1 MIPVVAI
8 PVIHSSGAWIASA
21 ASGGYV
27 SGTLSSS
34 WIGSFV
40 LGNSGLVGALG
51 FTGLASTSAIF
62 GGGAIATALGLAPPT
77 FLGLTTLG
85 WATGGAGFVVATT
98 TYLLYKKAQVRN
110 ALVKALP
117 EINSERAKHGDY
129 PYSYDELIDELKK
142 AEEQA
147 RAESFELANIIL
159 IDFANDRSNLSVR
172 PASDS
177 LIDKEKFLVDWHAA
191 VKKAGEGGELEL
203 GNFPFVETFYDNEW
217 HEVQIG
223 SVRYVLDQDGER
235 IVKEGFFGDQTVLM
249 IRTIDQIAF
258 EEATNKASNIL
269 IDRANDPDDHLVR
282 NVDEG
287 LIDKEKVLAD
297 WQRALEDA
305 DEDGNID
312 FENYECA
319 IVKTYCDNHWH
330 EVPIGTARYVS
341 DEKGERIIT
350 IDTDEDGSEVETVVL
365 RLFGNLHEAA
375 AKPVT
380 PAPSAPAPVRP
391 AATWPFPTA
400 SRK

>member
-1 MIPVVAI
+1 MIPFVAI

-62 GGGAIATALGLAPPT
+62 GGGAIATALGLAPPA
-77 FLGLTTLG
+77 FLGLTALG
-85 WATGGAGFVVATT
+85 WATGGAGIVVAAT

-110 ALVKALP
+110 ALVEALP
-117 EINSERAKHGDY
+117 EINSERAKRGDY

-142 AEEQA
+142 AEKQA
-147 RAESFELANIIL
+147 IAESFELANIIL

-172 PASDS
+172 PASGS
-177 LIDKEKFLVDWHAA
+177 LIDKEKFLVDWHAV
-191 VKKAGEGGELEL
+191 VKNAGEEGEIEL
-203 GNFPFVETFYDNEW
+203 DQFPIVETFYDNEW

-223 SVRYVLDQDGER
+223 SVRYMLDQEGER
-235 IVKEGFFGDQTVLM
+235 IGKVGFFGYTVLM

-258 EEATNKASNIL
+258 EEALNKASNIL
-269 IDRANDPDDHLVR
+269 IDRANDPNDHLVE

-305 DEDGNID
+305 DEDGNIE
-312 FENYECA
+312 FEKYECA
-319 IVKTYCDNHWH
+319 IVKTYCDKHWH
-330 EVPIGTARYVS
+330 EVSIGTARYVS

-350 IDTDEDGSEVETVVL
+350 IDGSEVETVVL
-365 RLFGNLHEAA
+365 RLSGNLHEAA